1 MPPARTKTA
10 SLVRVMLIPTVA
22 QAAWLS
28 LMATRRRP
36 NGPRRSAPTPMRQSA
51 NTTAM
56 STTKARS
63 VAKRMPKMSGRPTFI
78 EPFGM
83 IDGFVKKRLSIRTA
97 KASVASAM

>member
-1 MPPARTKTA
+1 M
-10 SLVRVMLIPTVA
+10 MFIPTVA

-51 NTTAM
+51 KTMAM
-56 STTKARS
+56 STMKARS
-63 VAKRMPKMSGRPTFI
+63 VVKCMPKMSGRPTVI
-78 EPFGM
+78 EPLGRM
-83 IDGFVKKRLSIRTA
+83 DGFVKKSWSIRTA